1 MADKSFAMTITEVT
15 IVSGKTKYIQIK
27 LDGKEVHIPIDEAIY
42 AYYKSQFFRDNP
54 TSNQKKRFAT
64 LMQLLKAA
72 YLYGRKEGLSKK
84 QG

>member
-1 MADKSFAMTITEVT
+1 MADKSFAVTITEVT
-15 IVSGKTKYIQIK
+15 MVSGKTKYIQIN
-27 LDGKEVHIPIDEAIY
+27 LDGNAARIPIDEAIY

-72 YLYGRKEGLSKK
+72 YLHGRKEGSSKK
-84 QG
+84 K

>member
-1 MADKSFAMTITEVT
+1 MGDKSFVMTITEVT
-15 IVSGKTKYIQIK
+15 MVSGKTKYIQIK
-27 LDGKEVHIPIDEAIY
+27 LDGREVRIPIDEAIY

-72 YLYGRKEGLSKK
+72 YLHGRKDGALEKR
-84 QG
+84 